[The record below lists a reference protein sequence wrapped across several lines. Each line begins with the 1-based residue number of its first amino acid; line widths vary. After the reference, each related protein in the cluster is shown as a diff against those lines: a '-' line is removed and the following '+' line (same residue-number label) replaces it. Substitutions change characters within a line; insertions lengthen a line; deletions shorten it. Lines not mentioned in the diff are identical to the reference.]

1 MAHDCLT
8 ERHEMTEKVRLERR
22 DFLKKAA
29 QGTLAAPMLALL
41 PALGE
46 AQEPKKTQ
54 ATAPPAHKAAAAP
67 AKPKVVINAKDLG
80 ATGDGKTKDT
90 VALQLAI
97 ERCSDLGGGEVVV
110 PAGDYLTGALSLRS
124 NVVLRIEDGATLNG
138 SPDMT
143 DYPYAQ
149 VRWEGHFMKGYI
161 GFINAADAENIGIV
175 GPGKIVASPKI
186 QGRLERSTGVRL
198 PALLEFVNCKNVNV
212 ENCYTQ
218 QAGMWSIHPVYCENI
233 TFRKVVV
240 NSGADGIDVDSC
252 KHVVIDGCDFDT
264 TDDCISLKSGRGVEG
279 NTIGRPTEDVHIS
292 NCTFKDKVWACI
304 GIGSETS
311 GGIRGVHVENC
322 KCLGAGT
329 FAIYIKSRPGR
340 GAFIE
345 DIYMN
350 NLEVSGAKLGFLRFN
365 ILNSGVTDTPN
376 LVPGDEGIPTI
387 RNFHFSNI
395 KVTDEPVLVD
405 GTGIHP
411 SKPLVGFS
419 LTNVTGTCGTMPPAG
434 EKPRGFSDKI
444 VAMITLANVK
454 NAVLSGIKVT
464 VTDFKG
470 PMLATSNVT
479 GTGLTGAA
487 KIDAADM
494 PKVPEPILPPVTPY
508 QLH

>member
-1 MAHDCLT
+1 MEHNVSG

-29 QGTLAAPMLALL
+29 QGTLAVPMLTLL
-41 PALGE
+41 PGLAE
-46 AQEPKKTQ
+46 AQEAKKP
-54 ATAPPAHKAAAAP
+54 APGAPAHKTAIAP
-67 AKPKVVINAKDLG
+67 KPKVVLSVKDYG

-90 VALQLAI
+90 VALQQTI
-97 ERCSDLGGGEVVV
+97 ERCSIFGGGEVVV
-110 PAGDYLTGALSLRS
+110 PAGDYLTGALELYSDVLLR
-124 NVVLRIEDGATLNG
+124 LEEGATLHG
-138 SPDMT
+138 SPDVKT
-143 DYPYAQ
+143 DYPLRQ
-149 VRWEGHFMKGYI
+149 VRWEGHFMKAYI
-161 GFINAADAENIGIV
+161 GFISATDAENVGIV
-175 GPGKIVASPKI
+175 GPGKIIATPAIV
-186 QGRLERSTGVRL
+186 GRLERGTGMRL
-198 PALLEFVNCKNVNV
+198 PPLLEFINCKNVNV
-212 ENCYTQ
+212 ENLYTEQ
-218 QAGMWSIHPVYCENI
+218 TGMWSIHPLYCENV
-233 TFRKVVV
+233 TFKNVVV
-240 NSGADGIDVDSC
+240 KSGADGIDVDSC
-252 KHVVIDGCDFDT
+252 KHVTIDGCDFDT
-264 TDDCISLKSGRGVEG
+264 TDDCISLKSGRGLEG

-322 KCLGAGT
+322 KCLSAGT

-376 LVPGDEGIPTI
+376 LVPGDDGIPTI

-411 SKPLVGFS
+411 KKPLDGFS
-419 LTNVTGTCGTMPPAG
+419 LTNVTGTCGTIPPV
-434 EKPRGFSDKI
+434 EERPRGFSDKI
-444 VAMITLANVK
+444 PAMIALANIHH
-454 NAVLSGIKVT
+454 AVLSGINVK

-487 KIDAADM
+487 KIDPADM
-494 PKVPEPILPPVTPY
+494 PKVPDPILPPATPY
-508 QLH
+508 QLR

>member
-1 MAHDCLT
+1 
-8 ERHEMTEKVRLERR
+8 MTDKLMERR
-22 DFLKKAA
+22 NFLRKAA
-29 QGTLAAPMLALL
+29 QGALAAPMLASF
-41 PALGE
+41 GNIGS
-46 AQEPKKTQ
+46 AQDTKK
-54 ATAPPAHKAAAAP
+54 AAPVAAPAHAP
-67 AKPKVVINAKDLG
+67 RAKPKVALNVKDYG

-90 VALQLAI
+90 LAIQQTI
-97 ERCSDLGGGEVVV
+97 ERCSAFGGGEVVV
-110 PAGDYLTGALSLRS
+110 PAGDYLTGALALRS

-143 DYPYAQ
+143 DYPFAQ
-149 VRWEGHFMKGYI
+149 VRWEGHFIKGYI
-161 GFINAADAENIGIV
+161 GFISATDAENIGIV
-175 GPGKIVASPKI
+175 GPGKIVASPAI
-186 QGRLERSTGVRL
+186 RGRLERATGLRL
-198 PALLEFVNCKNVNV
+198 PALLEFNNCKKVNV

-218 QAGMWSIHPVYCENI
+218 QAGMWSIHPLFCDNV
-233 TFRKVVV
+233 TFKNVVV
-240 NSGADGIDVDSC
+240 KSGADGIDVDSC

-264 TDDCISLKSGRGVEG
+264 TDDCISLKSGRGIEG
-279 NTIGRPTEDVHIS
+279 YTILRTTENVRIS
-292 NCTFKDKVWACI
+292 NCTFKDQVWACI

-311 GGIRGVHVENC
+311 GGVRNVHVEHC

-350 NLEVSGAKLGFLRFN
+350 DLEVSGAKLGFLRFN
-365 ILNSGVTDTPN
+365 ILNSGVEDKPN

-411 SKPLVGFS
+411 GKPLEGFS
-419 LTNVTGTCGTMPPAG
+419 LTNVTGTCGTMPAPG

-444 VAMITLANVK
+444 VAMITLANI
-454 NAVLSGIKVT
+454 NHAVLSGIKAT

-479 GTGLTGAA
+479 GTGLAGAA

-494 PKVPEPILPPVTPY
+494 PKVPDPIVPPATPY

>member
-1 MAHDCLT
+1 
-8 ERHEMTEKVRLERR
+8 MTAKVSLERR

-29 QGTLAAPMLALL
+29 QGTLAAPMLAML
-41 PALGE
+41 PGLAE
-46 AQEPKKTQ
+46 AQETKKPVPT
-54 ATAPPAHKAAAAP
+54 TPMHKAAMAP
-67 AKPKVVINAKDLG
+67 PKPKVVLNVKDYG

-90 VALQLAI
+90 VALQQTI
-97 ERCSDLGGGEVVV
+97 ERCSIFGGGEVVV
-110 PAGDYLTGALSLRS
+110 PAGDYLTGALELYSDVLLRLEEGS
-124 NVVLRIEDGATLNG
+124 TLHG
-138 SPDMT
+138 SPDVKT
-143 DYPYAQ
+143 DYPLRQ
-149 VRWEGHFMKGYI
+149 VRWEGHFMKAYI
-161 GFINAADAENIGIV
+161 GFISATDAENVGIV
-175 GPGKIVASPKI
+175 GPGKIIATPAIV
-186 QGRLERSTGVRL
+186 GRLERGTGMRL
-198 PALLEFVNCKNVNV
+198 PPLLEFINCKNVNV
-212 ENCYTQ
+212 ENLYTEQ
-218 QAGMWSIHPVYCENI
+218 TGMWSIHPLYCENV
-233 TFRKVVV
+233 TFKNVVV
-240 NSGADGIDVDSC
+240 KSGADGIDVDSC
-252 KHVVIDGCDFDT
+252 KHVTIDGCDFDT
-264 TDDCISLKSGRGVEG
+264 TDDCISLKSGRGLEG

-292 NCTFKDKVWACI
+292 NCTFKDRVWACI

-322 KCLGAGT
+322 KCLSAGT

-365 ILNSGVTDTPN
+365 ILNSGVEDKPN
-376 LVPGDEGIPTI
+376 LVPGDEGIPTT

-411 SKPLVGFS
+411 KKPLEGFS
-419 LTNVTGTCGTMPPAG
+419 LTNVTGTVGTIPPA
-434 EKPRGFSDKI
+434 EQRPRGFSDKI
-444 VAMITLANVK
+444 PAMITLANV
-454 NAVLSGIKVT
+454 NHAVLSGIKVK

-479 GTGLTGAA
+479 GTGLAGAV

-494 PKVPEPILPPVTPY
+494 PKVPDPILPPATPY